1 MKVNVLKD
9 FSVAVDEYGVKTRA
23 LVAQTQDEIADE
35 LFSDLEA
42 EGYVQAADDTATVIT
57 GTGEGE
63 ALPLYIPDDWKTQ
76 HWKKRVALA
85 KALGWVDGEPTTE
98 QADGWISDVLVHR
111 AREVPQEALGGLS
124 IREAHDN
131 LTKAGVEWDAGATV
145 EDLAELLAIVE
156 A

>member
-42 EGYVQAADDTATVIT
+42 EGYVKAATAVAAVIT
-57 GTGEGE
+57 GEDE
-63 ALPLYIPDDWKTQ
+63 APALTIPDDWKTQ
-76 HWKKRVALA
+76 HWKKRVTLA

-98 QADGWISDVLVHR
+98 QADGWISDILVHR

-124 IREAHDN
+124 IREAHDK
-131 LTKAGVEWDAGATV
+131 LTKAGVEWEAGATV
-145 EDLAELLAIVE
+145 EDLAELLAIVQ

>member
-1 MKVNVLKD
+1 MTETVKLVRMVRHADTNPPPH
-9 FSVAVDEYGVKTRA
+9 VADVHPDE
-23 LVAQTQDEIADE
+23 VANYAKGGWAMSEDQA
-35 LFSDLEA
+35 EA
-42 EGYVQAADDTATVIT
+42 VTVAPVIT

-98 QADGWISDVLVHR
+98 QADGWISDILVHR

-124 IREAHDN
+124 IREAHDK

-145 EDLAELLAIVE
+145 EDLAAMLATV

>member
-1 MKVNVLKD
+1 MTETVKLVRMVRHADTNPPPH
-9 FSVAVDEYGVKTRA
+9 VADVHP
-23 LVAQTQDEIADE
+23 DEIANYAKGGWAVSEDQT
-35 LFSDLEA
+35 EA
-42 EGYVQAADDTATVIT
+42 VTLGAVIT

-63 ALPLYIPDDWKTQ
+63 ALPLAIPDDWKTQ

-85 KALGWVDGEPTTE
+85 KSLGWVDGEPTTE
-98 QADGWISDVLVHR
+98 QADGWISDILVHR

-124 IREAHDN
+124 IREAHDK
-131 LTKAGVEWDAGATV
+131 LTKAGVEWDAGAMP